1 MSKRP
6 RIKQADGS
14 LLDLPL
20 DAETIKG
27 KTLEEIAL
35 KTDIPTK
42 TSQLENDSGYI
53 PQGGTLSAPLKVT
66 GGDRATAG
74 KIMLDQDNLGQITN
88 TSTQTLFGFT
98 TSTNIAV
105 GHSSYKTNL
114 RGTSI
119 ESTANMLTRVIIPVS
134 NNTYTLGSSSNKWKE
149 IHGTTIYQNG
159 KQVAN
164 KEDISKANNGYNGFL
179 YAGGDGVT
187 EMGKYIDFHATSTD
201 TKDYDVRF
209 VCPSLDSGVSVYL
222 PSKEGTI
229 ALTSDLSNYLPK
241 TSSGEAIINANGNVF
256 RFGGSAGNGTLAV
269 LANTGSSNY
278 LRPGVTGTMD
288 LGTNDEK
295 WKDIYMGGKL
305 TDGTPAAIKPSA
317 GNEISFGSSENSIY
331 FGYDN
336 RVGSAGAV
344 NTYNFGT
351 HSGAAGAYSGRIN
364 CGDVYVDGGANQ
376 VARKNDLNYKTVGAL
391 PDYTVTINHG
401 TAGNPHIIKFVSV
414 NYSSVATCFKMSAT
428 TCHDNGIS
436 YKHLTDILISI
447 TTAGEVYCDIFK
459 FAQQSVG
466 SVDGVARCTG
476 DVFYVNNTS
485 TKVVDF
491 YILCGQYSS
500 SQFTPITRIGSTSIA
515 GVTQYSGN
523 EIGYSGGTKVWA
535 NGCGKLITDS
545 SGSVEVG
552 KLYLSND
559 NTKHYID
566 VSQFSVVDFTM
577 GRCAC
582 DGEYLNINGAV
593 RKPIYYDKSLNITV
607 DVEDETVIV
616 TAQGDSYN
624 NVGPVNTED
633 FYLQLEGTTDSAEV
647 IIIYRGYK

>member
-20 DAETIKG
+20 DAETIQG
-27 KTLEEIAL
+27 KKLEEIAL

-42 TSQLENDSGYI
+42 TSQLTNDSGFLTEEQALSGYI
-53 PQGGTLSAPLKVT
+53 PQGGTLSAPLTVT
-66 GGDRATAG
+66 GGDSATAG
-74 KIMLDQDNLGQITN
+74 KIMLDQNNLGQITN

-114 RGTSI
+114 RGSTI
-119 ESTANMLTRVIIPVS
+119 ESTANMLTRVLIPVS

-164 KEDISKANNGYNGFL
+164 KEDIPTKVTNGYGGFL
-179 YAGGDGVT
+179 YSGGDGVT

-209 VCPSLDSGVSVYL
+209 VCPSLNSQVDVHL
-222 PSKEGTI
+222 PSK
-229 ALTSDLSNYLPK
+229 A
-241 TSSGEAIINANGNVF
+241 
-256 RFGGSAGNGTLAV
+256 GTLAV
-269 LANTGSSNY
+269 LVNTGSSNY
-278 LRPGVTGTMD
+278 LSPGVTGTMD

-351 HSGAAGAYSGRIN
+351 HSGAAGAKSGRIN

-376 VARKNDLNYKTVGAL
+376 VARKSDIPSVGRIQLYDDGRSYSLDVSGFSYVEISMIYNDSPGKSLTFANTSATLYEDTIIDFRISLIDNTYIYIKDGNIWGGGSFSDRYFTLQLQGTS
-391 PDYTVTINHG
+391 DSSTVT
-401 TAGNPHIIKFVSV
+401 F
-414 NYSSVATCFKMSAT
+414 
-428 TCHDNGIS
+428 
-436 YKHLTDILISI
+436 
-447 TTAGEVYCDIFK
+447 
-459 FAQQSVG
+459 
-466 SVDGVARCTG
+466 
-476 DVFYVNNTS
+476 
-485 TKVVDF
+485 
-491 YILCGQYSS
+491 
-500 SQFTPITRIGSTSIA
+500 
-515 GVTQYSGN
+515 
-523 EIGYSGGTKVWA
+523 
-535 NGCGKLITDS
+535 
-545 SGSVEVG
+545 
-552 KLYLSND
+552 
-559 NTKHYID
+559 
-566 VSQFSVVDFTM
+566 
-577 GRCAC
+577 
-582 DGEYLNINGAV
+582 
-593 RKPIYYDKSLNITV
+593 
-607 DVEDETVIV
+607 
-616 TAQGDSYN
+616 
-624 NVGPVNTED
+624 
-633 FYLQLEGTTDSAEV
+633 
-647 IIIYRGYK
+647 IYRGYK